1 MICLQAIFKFA
12 LQTNWK
18 ISIIKTVENQTGFLN
33 A

>member
-12 LQTNWK
+12 LQANWK
-18 ISIIKTVENQTGFLN
+18 ISITKTVENQTGFLN